1 VYFVEFPQQDGS
13 TGYGE
18 DWHPSIATH
27 QLMAERL
34 TAEIKT
40 SLDGKRILKDGLC
53 LMAGVIFMPALQVKE
68 KVTGKTR
75 LNLAVKYGII
85 ILYNILYIIRHIIW
99 HILF

>member
-34 TAEIKT
+34 TAEIKNK
-40 SLDGKRILKDGLC
+40 LG
-53 LMAGVIFMPALQVKE
+53 
-68 KVTGKTR
+68 
-75 LNLAVKYGII
+75 
-85 ILYNILYIIRHIIW
+85 W
-99 HILF
+99 

>member
-1 VYFVEFPQQDGS
+1 LGNGPGFVPQLCYGVVNDCNRSGDLKVYFVEFPQQDGS

-40 SLDGKRILKDGLC
+40 SLDGKG
-53 LMAGVIFMPALQVKE
+53 F
-68 KVTGKTR
+68 
-75 LNLAVKYGII
+75 
-85 ILYNILYIIRHIIW
+85 
-99 HILF
+99 